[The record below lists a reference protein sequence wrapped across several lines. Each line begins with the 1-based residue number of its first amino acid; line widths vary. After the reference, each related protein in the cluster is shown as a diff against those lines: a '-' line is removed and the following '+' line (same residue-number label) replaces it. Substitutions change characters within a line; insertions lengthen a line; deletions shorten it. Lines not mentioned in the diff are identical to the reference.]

1 MASQQNKTLHSVV
14 MNFIPKK
21 VVSNNPPIIKT
32 SLPNLDKPLVNET
45 IKLSY
50 DNICDVIIKEADLQ
64 QPKPASA
71 PEPQQPKF
79 VSAPKPIQQPK
90 PQDNSVKTA
99 NLLEPGQTTL
109 DNYVS
114 VSVTKVQPKRLTKSA
129 KVSAA
134 QHELTVSPQTAF
146 RRKFP
151 LDKKTQ
157 RPILAINE
165 PVQSQPLL
173 VKQPQQPQQQQLAK
187 QPQQQQLAKQQLVKQ
202 QPQHKPMNSGVHR
215 GRTFEEE
222 PPIYRGKNPFH
233 EITLKSR
240 KSKKNNK
247 SKRSKKSKKSKKHN
261 KKSKLKKKDKNKR
274 VHRTQSLSA
283 GSNTRETISNDIQN
297 IMALF

>member
-1 MASQQNKTLHSVV
+1 L
-14 MNFIPKK
+14 I
-21 VVSNNPPIIKT
+21 
-32 SLPNLDKPLVNET
+32 
-45 IKLSY
+45 Y
-50 DNICDVIIKEADLQ
+50 DNIWDVIIKEADLQ

-134 QHELTVSPQTAF
+134 QHELTVSPQTAY

-173 VKQPQQPQQQQLAK
+173 VKQPQQPQQQLAK
-187 QPQQQQLAKQQLVKQ
+187 QPQQLAKQ

-247 SKRSKKSKKSKKHN
+247 SKRSKKSKKHN